1 MKKEPN
7 LGKFNN
13 VCDTFRH
20 LVSQIRKP
28 IRTNNYHQEKKFIG
42 KTCKA
47 RKIYLNQYIYIY
59 KNRVSKIAIK
69 NVCLIK
75 SLISIK
81 PKTKCLN
88 QRKTQP
94 FSVFKVW
101 KGFFE
106 EFTLKFLVNSV
117 GIYDLGSVA
126 DVLWQIWLNFQKKLG
141 TYLNGSLWP

>member
-1 MKKEPN
+1 MGDFNIEFDEKRTY

-59 KNRVSKIAIK
+59 
-69 NVCLIK
+69 
-75 SLISIK
+75 
-81 PKTKCLN
+81 
-88 QRKTQP
+88 
-94 FSVFKVW
+94 
-101 KGFFE
+101 
-106 EFTLKFLVNSV
+106 
-117 GIYDLGSVA
+117 IY
-126 DVLWQIWLNFQKKLG
+126 I
-141 TYLNGSLWP
+141 YIYR